1 MKANKLKKTPGRPAK
16 EVNQSVTAS
25 NLSSD
30 ELTEILKT
38 CRKLSNTLDL
48 EELYAVF
55 AKVVKKK
62 LAIQRLAIFLYRQTT
77 GALELVFS
85 KGLGEP
91 NFQIKKN
98 KSRLWKSILS
108 GELFKVTDEAG
119 NMLFPAEFE
128 KHGVEALQSKLWAP
142 LGMRDELVGLVT
154 FGSKGDDQPFND
166 VEQYFLQQVSAH
178 AAVCIKTCRLY
189 EKREKEKEDLDKTLQ
204 NLSLLYSIG
213 KAMNYISDL
222 KKLLQFILGQAIEIT
237 SAEKGSLML
246 YDMETNH
253 LNIRVLAGSEAKAYQ
268 EKVNNNEIKCRSF
281 KPGEGIA
288 GRVFLTAKP
297 IVVNNIKKDNVFVD
311 SEASY
316 VRSIACIPMIVYND
330 VIGVINVTNKR
341 YGMQFTDDDVE
352 MLKAVAD
359 QAAVAINKAQLW
371 DMAVTDSLTGLYVR
385 RYFMVKLHEEVH
397 RAERYNNI
405 LSIVM
410 ADLDRF
416 KNINDTYGHD
426 VGDRVLKEIGRFLQ
440 QNVRDLDMVARYGG
454 EEFVIM
460 IPEAAKDAAYSMSE
474 RLRKKFSRL
483 KFENLPQI
491 TISLGIATFPFDGKQ
506 PEDLLKKAD
515 AAMYAAKKAGRN
527 QVARYTRDVEL
538 VRDSEP
544 KTIQR

>member
-1 MKANKLKKTPGRPAK
+1 MTANKLKKTPGRPAI
-16 EVNQSVTAS
+16 EVNPSVTAS
-25 NLSSD
+25 NLSSG

-55 AKVVKKK
+55 AKVLKKK
-62 LAIQRLAIFLYRQTT
+62 LAIQQLAIFLYRQAT

-85 KGLGEP
+85 KGLGKP

-98 KSRLWKSILS
+98 KGRLWKSILS
-108 GELFKVTDEAG
+108 GELFEVADEAG
-119 NMLFPAEFE
+119 NMLFPAELE

-268 EKVNNNEIKCRSF
+268 
-281 KPGEGIA
+281 
-288 GRVFLTAKP
+288 
-297 IVVNNIKKDNVFVD
+297 
-311 SEASY
+311 
-316 VRSIACIPMIVYND
+316 
-330 VIGVINVTNKR
+330 
-341 YGMQFTDDDVE
+341 
-352 MLKAVAD
+352 
-359 QAAVAINKAQLW
+359 
-371 DMAVTDSLTGLYVR
+371 
-385 RYFMVKLHEEVH
+385 
-397 RAERYNNI
+397 
-405 LSIVM
+405 
-410 ADLDRF
+410 
-416 KNINDTYGHD
+416 
-426 VGDRVLKEIGRFLQ
+426 
-440 QNVRDLDMVARYGG
+440 
-454 EEFVIM
+454 
-460 IPEAAKDAAYSMSE
+460 
-474 RLRKKFSRL
+474 
-483 KFENLPQI
+483 
-491 TISLGIATFPFDGKQ
+491 
-506 PEDLLKKAD
+506 
-515 AAMYAAKKAGRN
+515 
-527 QVARYTRDVEL
+527 
-538 VRDSEP
+538 
-544 KTIQR
+544 

>member
-1 MKANKLKKTPGRPAK
+1 MKANKPKNPLRRPAQK
-16 EVNQSVTAS
+16 IKKPLTAS
-25 NLSSD
+25 NLQAD

-38 CRKLSNTLDL
+38 CRKLSNTFDL
-48 EELYAVF
+48 EELYMVF
-55 AKVVKKK
+55 AGVLKKK
-62 LAIQRLAIFLYRQTT
+62 LAIRRLAIFLYRETT

-85 KGLGEP
+85 KGLGEL
-91 NFQIKKN
+91 NFRITKN
-98 KSRLWKSILS
+98 KSGLWKSILK
-108 GELFKVTDEAG
+108 GELFKVTDDAG
-119 NMLFPAEFE
+119 NPLFPEEFE
-128 KHGVEALQSKLWAP
+128 KHGFKRLRSELWVP
-142 LGMRDELVGLVT
+142 LGMQEELVGLAT
-154 FGSKGDDQPFND
+154 LGLRADNRPFND
-166 VEQYFLQQVSAH
+166 VERYFLQQVSAH
-178 AAVCIKTCRLY
+178 AAVCIKTRLLY
-189 EKREKEKEDLDKTLQ
+189 EKREKEKQALDKTLQ

-246 YDMETNH
+246 YDMETNQ
-253 LNIRVLAGSEAKAYQ
+253 LNIRVLAGSEGEAYQ

-297 IVVNNIKKDNVFVD
+297 LVVNNIKQDDVFVD

-341 YGMQFTDDDVE
+341 HGRQFTEDDVE

-371 DMAVTDSLTGLYVR
+371 DMAVTDSLTGLFVR

-426 VGDRVLKEIGRFLQ
+426 TGDRVLKEIGRFLQ
-440 QNVRDLDMVARYGG
+440 DNVRDVDIVARYGG

-460 IPEAAKDAAYSMSE
+460 IPEAAKDAAYCMAE
-474 RLRKKFSRL
+474 RLRKKFSKIR
-483 KFENLPQI
+483 FENLPKI
-491 TISLGIATFPFDGKQ
+491 TISLGIATYPFDGKQ

-515 AAMYAAKKAGRN
+515 AAMYAAKQAGRN
-527 QVARYTRDVEL
+527 QVAKYTREVL
-538 VRDSEP
+538 LTRDSKAEP
-544 KTIQR
+544 VQR

>member
-30 ELTEILKT
+30 ELTEILIT

-297 IVVNNIKKDNVFVD
+297 IVVNNIRKDNVFVD

-506 PEDLLKKAD
+506 PEDLLRKAD

-544 KTIQR
+544 KTIEG

>member
-1 MKANKLKKTPGRPAK
+1 MKANKQKKIPVRLTQNNRK
-16 EVNQSVTAS
+16 SVSAG

-48 EELYAVF
+48 EELYTIF

-62 LAIQRLAIFLYRQTT
+62 LAIRRLAIFLYHNST
-77 GALELVFS
+77 GVLEPVFS
-85 KGLGEP
+85 KGLGEL
-91 NFQIKKN
+91 NFPIKKN
-98 KSRLWKSILS
+98 RGALWKSILN
-108 GELFKVTDEAG
+108 GELFEVTDNAG
-119 NMLFPAEFE
+119 HLLFPVEFK
-128 KHGVEALQSKLWAP
+128 KHGWETLQSKLWVP
-142 LGMRDELVGLVT
+142 LGMRDELIGLAT
-154 FGSKGDDQPFND
+154 FGPKGNGQPFNA
-166 VEQYFLQQVSAH
+166 VERYFLQQVSAH

-246 YDMETNH
+246 YEMETNQ

-297 IVVNNIKKDNVFVD
+297 IVVNNIKKDDVFVD

-341 YGMQFTDDDVE
+341 YGRRFTDDDVE

-385 RYFMVKLHEEVH
+385 RYFMVKLHEEVL

-416 KNINDTYGHD
+416 KNVNDTFGHD
-426 VGDRVLKEIGRFLQ
+426 AGDRVLKEIGRFLQ
-440 QNVRDLDMVARYGG
+440 QNVRDVDIVARYGG

-460 IPEAAKDAAYSMSE
+460 IPEAAKEAAYSLSE

-491 TISLGIATFPFDGKQ
+491 TISLGIATYPFDGKQ

-515 AAMYAAKKAGRN
+515 AAMYAAKRAGRN
-527 QVARYTRDVEL
+527 QVAGYTRDVER
-538 VRDSEP
+538 VRDS
-544 KTIQR
+544 KS

>member
-1 MKANKLKKTPGRPAK
+1 MKANKLIKTPKRPAK
-16 EVNQSVTAS
+16 KVNKSVTAS

-48 EELYAVF
+48 EELYTVF
-55 AKVVKKK
+55 ANVVKKK
-62 LAIQRLAIFLYRQTT
+62 LAIRRLAIFLYRQTT
-77 GALELVFS
+77 GGLELVFS
-85 KGLGEP
+85 KGLGEL

-98 KSRLWKSILS
+98 KSGLWKSILS
-108 GELFKVTDEAG
+108 GELFEVTDEPG
-119 NMLFPAEFE
+119 NLLFPAEFE
-128 KHGVEALQSKLWAP
+128 KHGFEKLQSKLWAP

-154 FGSKGDDQPFND
+154 FGAKGDDQSFND
-166 VEQYFLQQVSAH
+166 AERYFLQQVAAH

-246 YDMETNH
+246 HDMETNQ

-297 IVVNNIKKDNVFVD
+297 IVVNNIEKDDVFVD
-311 SEASY
+311 SETSY
-316 VRSIACIPMIVYND
+316 VRSIACIPMVVYND

-341 YGMQFTDDDVE
+341 YGRHFTDDDVE

-426 VGDRVLKEIGRFLQ
+426 AGDRVLKDIGRFLQ
-440 QNVRDLDMVARYGG
+440 QNVRDVDMVARYGG

-460 IPEAAKDAAYSMSE
+460 IPEAAKDAAYSLSE
-474 RLRKKFSRL
+474 RLRKKFARL

-491 TISLGIATFPFDGKQ
+491 TISLGIATYPFDGKEA
-506 PEDLLKKAD
+506 EDLLRKAD
-515 AAMYAAKKAGRN
+515 AAMYAAKRAGRN
-527 QVARYTRDVEL
+527 QVARYTREVGL
-538 VRDSEP
+538 MRDTKPEP
-544 KTIQR
+544 IQR